1 MSTDDKTE
9 SRREKRVSTQLPVT
23 VKKDN
28 GSVEQWQ
35 GQTRDVSSRGIFMYL
50 SSRVGEG
57 SELEL
62 VFPMPLVESPTEEVW
77 VRCKARVLRVEQTDT
92 GDRFGVAAEIEQ
104 YERLEDSNT
113 HKA

>member
-1 MSTDDKTE
+1 MSTNDKTE
-9 SRREKRVSTQLPVT
+9 LRREKRIPTQLPIT

-28 GSVEQWQ
+28 GSVEEWQ

-50 SSRVGEG
+50 SRSIGEG

-62 VFPMPLVESPTEEVW
+62 VFPMPLVDSPTEEVW
-77 VRCKARVLRVEQTDT
+77 VRCKARVLRVEQADT

-104 YERLEDSNT
+104 YERLEDSDT
-113 HKA
+113 PGA